1 MKNVWILAVAPAFIA
16 GVASAQVAVDVSG
29 YGVNVQ
35 SGNSSSVN
43 VKSGSSSSVNVKS
56 GGNTAVNVTG
66 IVDSDVQMEGIAVI
80 NGNVFIDGVKVPK
93 GQTVYISKKTK
104 KTYHIQWGK
113 DGNVNVT
120 EK

>member
-1 MKNVWILAVAPAFIA
+1 MKNIWIWAGTATFFASVAM
-16 GVASAQVAVDVSG
+16 AQVSVDISG

-43 VKSGSSSSVNVKS
+43 VKSG
-56 GGNTAVNVTG
+56 GNSAVNVNSG
-66 IVDSDVQMEGIAVI
+66 IVGSDVQMEGIAVI
-80 NGNVFIDGVKVPK
+80 NGNVFIDGEKVPK
-93 GQTVYISKKTK
+93 GKTVYTSKKTK

-113 DGNVNVT
+113 DDNVSVT